1 MRGRVLTLVG
11 GVGLAL
17 VLGACGG
24 GSSNSS
30 STTLQPLGPTVFVT
44 IPPTSTTLSANIDTG
59 SAGAAGD
66 PTAPGG
72 QGTYTVQ
79 SGDYPLKVAK
89 LLGCSWD
96 EIAAYNDI
104 ADPSKFAPPGKVLKV
119 PVTCA
124 GSADTTSAGGGA
136 TATTVT
142 PTTKTTVA
150 SASKTT
156 TTVPADGSGT
166 YTILAGDTLS
176 GIAKKFNTK
185 MATIV
190 TLNGWSDGIQHNLI
204 PGKSIKV
211 PAP

>member
-1 MRGRVLTLVG
+1 MRGRALTLVG
-11 GVGLAL
+11 GVGLAM

-24 GSSNSS
+24 SSSNSS

-44 IPPTSTTLSANIDTG
+44 IPPTSTTLSANVDTG
-59 SAGAAGD
+59 SAAAGD
-66 PTAPGG
+66 PGSAGG

-104 ADPSKFAPPGKVLKV
+104 ADPAKFAAPGKVLNV

-124 GSADTTSAGGGA
+124 GSADTTPAGGG
-136 TATTVT
+136 TATTAPT
-142 PTTKTTVA
+142 TTKTTVA
-150 SASKTT
+150 TSSKTT

-166 YTILAGDTLS
+166 YVIKAGDTLS
-176 GIAKKFNTK
+176 GIAKNFNTK

-204 PGKSIKV
+204 PGKTIKV